1 MDGLDPEEREIMNDV
16 LLQAQG
22 VKKDFGGLRAIRD
35 LSFQIHRGE
44 IFSIIGP
51 NGSGKTTTFNLVTGF
66 LPVTEGEIFFKG
78 EKISGLK
85 PYEICRK
92 GMARTF
98 QITTLFER
106 NTVLENLLIGQ
117 RATREA
123 KVLASIFGIPGARQ
137 RENEALA
144 RAHVLA
150 EFTGLAKHK
159 MMPAGALPQ
168 GAQKQLSIGLA
179 LASAPELLLL
189 DEPVGG
195 VNMEEIGAL
204 IDLISRI
211 RKSGITICL
220 IEHKMSVVM
229 NISDRI
235 IVLSYGE
242 KIAEGSPTEV
252 SGNEK
257 VIQSYLGEKYA
268 AARRSD

>member
-1 MDGLDPEEREIMNDV
+1 MNDV
-16 LLQAQG
+16 LLQTRG

-35 LSFQIHRGE
+35 LTFQIRRGE

-66 LPVTEGEIFFKG
+66 LPLTEGEIFFKG

-85 PYEICRK
+85 PYQICRR

-106 NTVLENLLIGQ
+106 LTVLENLIIGQ
-117 RATREA
+117 RATRQS
-123 KVLASIFGIPGARQ
+123 KILACILGTPGARQ
-137 RENEALA
+137 QERETLA
-144 RAHVLA
+144 RAHELA
-150 EFTGLAKHK
+150 EFIGLAKHRL
-159 MMPAGALPQ
+159 MPAGALPQ

-195 VNMEEIGAL
+195 VNLEEIGAL

-242 KIAEGSPTEV
+242 KIAEGSPAEV

-268 AARRSD
+268 AARRSG

>member
-1 MDGLDPEEREIMNDV
+1 MNEI
-16 LLQAQG
+16 LLQTRG

-35 LSFQIHRGE
+35 LSFEIRRGE

-85 PYEICRK
+85 PYQICRR

-117 RATREA
+117 RATRES
-123 KVLASIFGIPGARQ
+123 KILACILGSPRARR
-137 RENEALA
+137 REKEALA
-144 RAHVLA
+144 KAHELA
-150 EFTGLAKHK
+150 EFIGLGRQKTA
-159 MMPAGALPQ
+159 PAGALPQ

-195 VNMEEIGAL
+195 VNLEEIGAL
-204 IDLISRI
+204 IDLITRI

-235 IVLSYGE
+235 VVLSYGE
-242 KIAEGSPTEV
+242 NIAEGSPAEV
-252 SGNEK
+252 SGNER
-257 VIQSYLGEKYA
+257 VIKSYLGEKYA
-268 AARRSD
+268 AARRTG

>member
-1 MDGLDPEEREIMNDV
+1 MNEV
-16 LLQAQG
+16 LLRAQG
-22 VKKDFGGLRAIRD
+22 VCKDFGGLRAVRD
-35 LSFQIHRGE
+35 LKFEIYRGE

-66 LPVTEGEIFFKG
+66 LPVTAGEVSFK
-78 EKISGLK
+78 EDRITGLK
-85 PYEICRK
+85 PFQVCRK
-92 GMARTF
+92 GIARTF
-98 QITTLFER
+98 QLTTLFER
-106 NTVLENLLIGQ
+106 NTVLENLIIGQ
-117 RATREA
+117 RATRES
-123 KVLASIFGIPGARQ
+123 KILSCILGSPGARQ
-137 RENEALA
+137 GEKEALDK
-144 RAHVLA
+144 AHEVA
-150 EFTGLAKHK
+150 EFIGLSRQE
-159 MMPAGALPQ
+159 MIPAGALPQ

-195 VNMEEIGAL
+195 VNLEEIGSL
-204 IDLISRI
+204 IDLITRI

-242 KIAEGSPTEV
+242 KIAEGSPAEV

-257 VIQSYLGEKYA
+257 VIKSYLGEKYA
-268 AARRSD
+268 AARRSG